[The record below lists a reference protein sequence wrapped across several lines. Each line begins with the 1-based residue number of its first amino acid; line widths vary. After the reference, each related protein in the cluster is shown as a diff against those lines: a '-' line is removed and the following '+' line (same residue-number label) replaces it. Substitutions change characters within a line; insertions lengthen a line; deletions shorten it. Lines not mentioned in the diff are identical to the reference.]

1 MNNLKKSIMGKYN
14 AADVDRL
21 LLKVRNDYELCLKEQ
36 KERIISLRNENREL
50 AQTLAGFRSNEQYII
65 GAITRAEETAQA
77 ILNQAKVQAD
87 EILEQAKR
95 EQQQIKTAV
104 EGCYEKLQRLRIT
117 SEDIYRAVTKAVGE
131 QEELGRGVNNVR
143 PFISLYES
151 SNV

>member
-21 LLKVRNDYELCLKEQ
+21 LFKVRIDYELSLKEQ

-131 QEELGRGVNNVR
+131 QEELGRGVKNVR

>member
-131 QEELGRGVNNVR
+131 QEELGRGVKNVR